1 MKQLSG
7 TDAGAIYVY
16 SNLRQKFRLRA
27 TYGMSEEMIGA
38 IGQQTI
44 RLGDGPIGEAAV
56 LRKPVQ
62 VADLREG
69 ALSPA
74 MNVVYGAGYR
84 ALLSIPLI
92 RLNRGQQR
100 ERGFSWW
107 PWRERSSG
115 QLIGLIGLNAAEIDG
130 EPAVEVGWSVRRA
143 RWGEGFAVE
152 AARASLDWGFERCD
166 LDEIVS
172 FTMVTNE
179 RSRRVMD
186 KLGLEYVRDFD
197 RIGLPHVLYRARR

>member
-1 MKQLSG
+1 MPDRRRHLEFVTAQLA
-7 TDAGAIYVY
+7 DPDVLPWHFPAGEG
-16 SNLRQKFRLRA
+16 R
-27 TYGMSEEMIGA
+27 
-38 IGQQTI
+38 
-44 RLGDGPIGEAAV
+44 DGGP
-56 LRKPVQ
+56 RT
-62 VADLREG
+62 
-69 ALSPA
+69 PA
-74 MNVVYGAGYR
+74 QLDDMFDTWER
-84 ALLSIPLI
+84 
-92 RLNRGQQR
+92 QQR

-107 PWRERSSG
+107 PWRERSSD

-130 EPAVEVGWSVRRA
+130 EPVVEVGWSVRRA

-152 AARASLDWGFERCD
+152 AARASLDWGFERCG

-179 RSRRVMD
+179 RSRRVME